1 MNRGYVRPGCCL
13 LNVLVSGLFCT
24 HVSSQ
29 HLSHSSTKPGLE
41 LAANSG
47 KTTSQRQV
55 AGTAD
60 LINGGFVNQSWKRTF
75 AKFEVSQ
82 SWRRPLLGHYA
93 KQVIP
98 K

>member
-47 KTTSQRQV
+47 KTTSQRQM

-75 AKFEVSQ
+75 ANREVRSFTVPEKAPTRAF
-82 SWRRPLLGHYA
+82 SL
-93 KQVIP
+93 
-98 K
+98 

>member
-60 LINGGFVNQSWKRTF
+60 LINGGFVNPAAEQ
-75 AKFEVSQ
+75 
-82 SWRRPLLGHYA
+82 LGGDHPNNNNN
-93 KQVIP
+93 V
-98 K
+98 